1 MNCSNIKIIKF
12 ISDCRTVA
20 ATNMNETSS
29 RSHAV
34 FTIVFTQKRRDQM
47 TSLDTEKVCLLL
59 YFVPAGH
66 FLPNVRFLFW
76 FLNFSLQVSKI
87 SLVDLAGSERAD
99 SSGAKGTRLKVGDN
113 VEQSHYVSTHVLLIF
128 MHPLPDSS
136 CIHCMFACRK
146 EQTST
151 NLWPH

>member
-66 FLPNVRFLFW
+66 FLPNVRSLF
-76 FLNFSLQVSKI
+76 
-87 SLVDLAGSERAD
+87 
-99 SSGAKGTRLKVGDN
+99 
-113 VEQSHYVSTHVLLIF
+113 
-128 MHPLPDSS
+128 
-136 CIHCMFACRK
+136 
-146 EQTST
+146 
-151 NLWPH
+151 